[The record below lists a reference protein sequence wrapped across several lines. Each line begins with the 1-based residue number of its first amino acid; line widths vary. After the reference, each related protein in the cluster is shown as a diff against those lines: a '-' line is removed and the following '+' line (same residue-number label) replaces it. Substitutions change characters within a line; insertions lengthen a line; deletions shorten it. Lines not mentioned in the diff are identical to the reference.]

1 MKRTKKLLAAV
12 FVVGLMGSGAASVAQ
27 EKSESAKVAGTGKVK
42 EQHYNFDDMLIDG
55 DYKKPNV
62 AMFKGRDKVRFA
74 RLLKLK
80 KSFLPAML
88 RSARTTALK

>member
-1 MKRTKKLLAAV
+1 MKRLLAAL
-12 FVVGLMGSGAASVAQ
+12 FMVGLLGGGSAALAQ
-27 EKSESAKVAGTGKVK
+27 EKSEGTKATGKVK

>member
-1 MKRTKKLLAAV
+1 MKRFLAAV
-12 FVVGLMGSGAASVAQ
+12 FLVGLLGSGTAALAQ
-27 EKSESAKVAGTGKVK
+27 DKTESAKSTGSGKVR

-62 AMFKGRDKVRFA
+62 AMFKGRDKVRFT

>member
-1 MKRTKKLLAAV
+1 MKRFLAAL
-12 FVVGLMGSGAASVAQ
+12 FVIGLMGVGSAALAQ
-27 EKSESAKVAGTGKVK
+27 EKTEGGKSAGKVK

-88 RSARTTALK
+88 RSARATALK